1 MRMRPPTWPC
11 ARFSPGEHVTEVAG
25 VHIHRLTLSQG
36 RTPEGIWN
44 SRAAL
49 VPIVDD
55 HHGNADRA
63 DHERINGWGRGRRRL
78 AAPAAVGYP
87 AAAGAP
93 ASATVTAG
101 GSVRLLCTVQCEA
114 TASSPPRRSAG
125 TPSGTWMSSRMSVTR
140 AGRDP
145 MVYSAVRANPA
156 VGSACRI
163 R

>member
-63 DHERINGWGRGRRRL
+63 DHERINGWGRGCR
-78 AAPAAVGYP
+78 
-87 AAAGAP
+87 P
-93 ASATVTAG
+93 ASRRPLLWATRQPPAHRR
-101 GSVRLLCTVQCEA
+101 VR
-114 TASSPPRRSAG
+114 R
-125 TPSGTWMSSRMSVTR
+125 
-140 AGRDP
+140 
-145 MVYSAVRANPA
+145 
-156 VGSACRI
+156 
-163 R
+163 